1 MVEESEFLACK
12 FLGIVESQ
20 IEKGKKKKIF
30 RRYLLQWDNFKKL
43 IFVKKTSQV
52 I

>member
-20 IEKGKKKKIF
+20 IEKGKKIKSLGDIF
-30 RRYLLQWDNFKKL
+30 CNGTISK
-43 IFVKKTSQV
+43 S
-52 I
+52 